1 VITEIGW
8 LDDIIKTITAILALS
23 GFSVP
28 AIIKTVKT
36 LKKKKEERL
45 EIVKNEIRILEAK
58 IDNLTQVIS
67 IYINA
72 NGTNDKLKQQ
82 LNRILEKNKRRR

>member
-1 VITEIGW
+1 
-8 LDDIIKTITAILALS
+8 
-23 GFSVP
+23 VP

>member
-1 VITEIGW
+1 MITEIGW